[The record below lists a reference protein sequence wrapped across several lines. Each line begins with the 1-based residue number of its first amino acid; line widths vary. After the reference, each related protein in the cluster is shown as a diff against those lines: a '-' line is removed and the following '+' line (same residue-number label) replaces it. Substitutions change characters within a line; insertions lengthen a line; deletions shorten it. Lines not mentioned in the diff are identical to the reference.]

1 MKSKIK
7 VLVLALLLF
16 LTACAISPTG
26 RQQLLLMPEAQL
38 AQMGA
43 EAFQQMKRKLPLSR
57 DPRINLRARCV
68 VAALARVVGGRWE
81 VAVFDVDEVNAFAL
95 PGGRIGVYRGI
106 LRVAQTP
113 DELAAVLAHEIAHV
127 IAHHH
132 NERVSQQFAAES
144 ALSLIQAVAAPESQM
159 GQLAMAALGL
169 GVQVGILMPF
179 SRLQEQEADLVGLEL
194 MARAGFDPR
203 AAITLWRKMIQR
215 QEGGPPEWLST
226 HPSGPRRLRTLA
238 QHLPQVMP
246 LYREA
251 LERGLR
257 SRCP

>member
-1 MKSKIK
+1 MKA
-7 VLVLALLLF
+7 LVIALLIL
-16 LTACAISPTG
+16 LTGCAVSPTG
-26 RQQLLLMPEAQL
+26 RQQLLIMPEGEL
-38 AQMGA
+38 IQMGHQ
-43 EAFQQMKRKLPLSR
+43 AFLQMKRRFPLSR
-57 DPRINLRARCV
+57 DPRRNRRVRCV
-68 VAALARVVGGRWE
+68 VSALARVVGGRWE

-95 PGGRIGVYRGI
+95 PGGKIGVYRGI
-106 LRVAQTP
+106 FRVAQTP

-132 NERVSQQFAAES
+132 NERLSQQFAAES
-144 ALSLIQAVAAPESQM
+144 ALNLIQAIAAPESQM

-169 GVQVGILMPF
+169 GVQVGILMPY

-203 AAITLWRKMIQR
+203 AALTLWRQMIRLQKR
-215 QEGGPPEWLST
+215 SPPEWLST

-251 LERGLR
+251 LKRGFQN
-257 SRCP
+257 RCP